1 MPRVLNK
8 LNTTTIPGII
18 DDPEKYLGPN
28 YQEVIDFWIYCD
40 EFNHKEIEN
49 AIDNFNGV
57 SKITEKYRNLIHK
70 LQPKR
75 PICPK
80 DSAFVTDVEHLIRH
94 SIRYY
99 HAVYRGDFG
108 YVVFMGTFE
117 MMIKEKLLEKGFKM
131 VYPNLLDLIS
141 MKRAAIQNRIVFQE
155 EVLLKANNTMEK
167 LKESLEQLAQGHP

>member
-1 MPRVLNK
+1 MKMSRVLNR

-40 EFNHKEIEN
+40 ELNHKEIEN

-57 SKITEKYRNLIHK
+57 SNIVEKYRNLIHK

-75 PICPK
+75 PIWPK
-80 DSAFVTDVEHLIRH
+80 DSLFVTDVQHLILR

-99 HAVYRGDFG
+99 HAVYRGDFEC
-108 YVVFMGTFE
+108 VVLMGTFE
-117 MMIKEKLLEKGFKM
+117 LMIKGELLEKGFKM
-131 VYPNLLDLIS
+131 VYPNLLNLVS

-167 LKESLEQLAQGHP
+167 LKESLEQLAH

>member
-1 MPRVLNK
+1 MEMSRVLNK

-18 DDPEKYLGPN
+18 DDPEKYLGSN
-28 YQEVIDFWIYCD
+28 CKKVIDFWIYCD
-40 EFNHKEIEN
+40 KLNHEEIEN
-49 AIDNFNGV
+49 AINNFNGV

-75 PICPK
+75 PIWPK
-80 DSAFVTDVEHLIRH
+80 DSPHVTDVQHLILH
-94 SIRYY
+94 SILYY
-99 HAVYRGDFG
+99 HAVYRGDFE
-108 YVVFMGTFE
+108 YVVLMGTFE
-117 MMIKEKLLEKGFKM
+117 LMIEGELLEKGFQM

-167 LKESLEQLAQGHP
+167 LKWSLEQLAQ